1 MSKKITK
8 KSPAVETVKGYKA
21 FDSNMQ
27 CRGMQY
33 ELGKTQVHE
42 GKVNL
47 CNSGLHFCE
56 NPLDIF
62 GYYPPTSRFA
72 EVEGEDVSEL
82 VDCGDSKRVAK
93 RLHIGVEISL
103 FHLIGAGVKF
113 VLDRVDW
120 ANAKESNTGDQSA
133 ATNTGYRSAATNTG
147 YRSAATNTGDQSAAT
162 NTGDQSAAT
171 NTGDQSAATN
181 TGEEGHAASLGIEGK
196 ASGEIGCW
204 LTLAEWKLTDKWH
217 RIDVQT
223 IRVDGV
229 KIKANTFYSLI
240 GGKFTEAA

>member
-120 ANAKESNTGDQSA
+120 ANAKESNTGDQA
-133 ATNTGYRSAATNTG
+133 ADTD
-147 YRSAATNTGDQSAAT
+147 TGDQSAAT